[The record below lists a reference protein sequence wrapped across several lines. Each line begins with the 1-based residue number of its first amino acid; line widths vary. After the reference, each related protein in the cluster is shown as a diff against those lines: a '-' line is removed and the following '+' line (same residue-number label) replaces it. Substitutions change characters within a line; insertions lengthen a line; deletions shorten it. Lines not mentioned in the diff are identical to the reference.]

1 MATGDERVA
10 ERAPAPV
17 DPGATPVVLEAIVKQ
32 LCLAASYNR
41 QEVVLAPHILYTRHG
56 ELYVD
61 AVAIER
67 EGKPPKELKLGTFKL
82 AGLHP
87 LRITARRFER
97 SALFQAGEPR
107 YKGETLLAVAD

>member
-1 MATGDERVA
+1 MTDQPRT
-10 ERAPAPV
+10 PAPV
-17 DPGATPVVLEAIVKQ
+17 DPGAPPVVLEAIVKQ

-61 AVAIER
+61 GVAIER

-82 AGLHP
+82 AGLNP

-97 SALFQAGEPR
+97 SALFRPGEPR
-107 YKGETLLAVAD
+107 YKGETLMAVA